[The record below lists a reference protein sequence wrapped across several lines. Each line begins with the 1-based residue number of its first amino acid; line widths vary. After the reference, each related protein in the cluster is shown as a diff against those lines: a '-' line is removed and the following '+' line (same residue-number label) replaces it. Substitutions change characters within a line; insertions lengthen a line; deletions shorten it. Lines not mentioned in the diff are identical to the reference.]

1 MKIKTLFLTL
11 MICGACYCS
20 AAETPA
26 AAPNNAPATEAVA
39 PAKKPQQQSSWKS
52 MIVPIG
58 IIVVM
63 ILLFSRANKKQ
74 QKQRQEMMNKIVKGT
89 KVLLNS
95 GVYGKVI
102 EVKENIANLALNSF
116 LPCVAVVIII
126 EAAFLFELFLQFFFS
141 FLFVVGI

>member
-1 MKIKTLFLTL
+1 M
-11 MICGACYCS
+11 
-20 AAETPA
+20 
-26 AAPNNAPATEAVA
+26 
-39 PAKKPQQQSSWKS
+39 PQKLLPQSSWKS

-102 EVKENIANLALNSF
+102 EVKENDFVIEIAENVRVL
-116 LPCVAVVIII
+116 VVKEGIARVEEEKKE
-126 EAAFLFELFLQFFFS
+126 EAK
-141 FLFVVGI
+141 

>member
-26 AAPNNAPATEAVA
+26 AAPDNAPATESVA

-102 EVKENIANLALNSF
+102 EVKENDFVIEIAENVRVL
-116 LPCVAVVIII
+116 VVKEGIARVEEEKKE
-126 EAAFLFELFLQFFFS
+126 EAK
-141 FLFVVGI
+141 

>member
-26 AAPNNAPATEAVA
+26 AAPDNAPKTEAVA

-102 EVKENIANLALNSF
+102 EVKENDFVIEIAENVRVL
-116 LPCVAVVIII
+116 VVKEGIARVEEEKKE
-126 EAAFLFELFLQFFFS
+126 EAK
-141 FLFVVGI
+141 